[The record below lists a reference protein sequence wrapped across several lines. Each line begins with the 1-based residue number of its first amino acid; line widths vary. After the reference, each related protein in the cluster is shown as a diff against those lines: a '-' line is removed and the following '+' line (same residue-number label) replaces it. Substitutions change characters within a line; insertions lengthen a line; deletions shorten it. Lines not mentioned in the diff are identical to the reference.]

1 MKKTVFIISTI
12 LIVSSITIA
21 QDNQQTLSKTA
32 KEGALYDV
40 QLSESGELS
49 LTYGYKSKKEE
60 RFVNYSFDAD
70 LKLLNEDESAEPRIK
85 VKDKPT
91 LSYEYIYTSVGGCSS
106 FDILSMTLNV
116 SKISVTKTWNN
127 KRQRYDADFT
137 EEKISGSKDN
147 KFKYKGYVGYFNA
160 ETGANLVLVK
170 ADDKSDEDESGFKL
184 ASITLDGKV
193 NEISIG
199 ELVKYN
205 LVFSSLVKRNPD
217 MPDKYD
223 EQNLAEYNALFIFAP
238 SKKTTADA
246 KDFVVLIT
254 DGAGNKISETTVTMP
269 MPSST
274 IMEMQQSGNDLY
286 FFGLTAKSKATYYK
300 SEFMDYTNIDNPCYT
315 DFYNYRDQ
323 QRETN
328 ISKADV
334 TDLIL
339 MKMTGD
345 KLAYLTLTST
355 DEQQSKRVVPPSVK
369 KVPKKPFSRF
379 NVQAFK
385 VFENGDMV
393 VTGQRKVIIT
403 LEGTAKWAYE
413 EIMCYHFDKA
423 GKLRSEYYVE
433 PQLATAKKDKIFPVI
448 QKFIVSADNSNVYW
462 ILYEP
467 EGLTGYATFFDAYYG
482 RKTIYPA
489 YQPVVMKIDMA
500 TAKLADPELPLGKN
514 YLVYENYPLISNPNS
529 STGIF
534 LGQTRKGDSLGMTKY
549 NFK

>member
-1 MKKTVFIISTI
+1 MKKAVFILFALWFGYSIS
-12 LIVSSITIA
+12 IA
-21 QDNQQTLSKTA
+21 QDTKQDLSKTA
-32 KEGALYDV
+32 QAGALYDV

-49 LTYGYKSKKEE
+49 LTYGYKAKKEE
-60 RFVNYSFDAD
+60 RFVNYSFDAQ
-70 LKLLNEDESAEPRIK
+70 LKLLKEEESAEPRIK

-91 LSYEYIYTSVGGCSS
+91 LNYEYIYTSVGGCSS
-106 FDILSMTLNV
+106 FDILSMKLNV

-127 KRQRYDADFT
+127 KKQRYDSDLT
-137 EEKISGSKDN
+137 EEKISGGKDN

-223 EQNLAEYNALFIFAP
+223 EKNLAEYNALYIFAP
-238 SKKTTADA
+238 SRNTTADA

-286 FFGLTAKSKATYYK
+286 FFGLTAKSKSLYYRGV
-300 SEFMDYTNIDNPCYT
+300 FMDYSNINNPCYT
-315 DFYNYRDQ
+315 DFFNYRDQ
-323 QRETN
+323 QRETD

-334 TDLIL
+334 NDLIL

-355 DEQQSKRVVPPSVK
+355 DDQQAKRVVPPSVK
-369 KVPKKPFSRF
+369 KIPKKPFSRF
-379 NVQAFK
+379 NVQAFR
-385 VFENGDMV
+385 VFDNGDMV

-403 LEGTAKWAYE
+403 LEGTAKWAFE

-423 GKLRSEYYVE
+423 GNLRAEYYVE
-433 PQLATAKKDKIFPVI
+433 PQLATSKKDKIFPVI
-448 QKFIVSADNSNVYW
+448 QQFIVSEDKSHVYW
-462 ILYEP
+462 VLLEP
-467 EGLTGYATFFDAYYG
+467 EGLTGYASFFDAYNG

-489 YQPVVMKIDMA
+489 YQPVVMKINMA
-500 TAKLADPELPLGKN
+500 SAKLTDPELPLGK
-514 YLVYENYPLISNPNS
+514 
-529 STGIF
+529 TTWCM
-534 LGQTRKGDSLGMTKY
+534 QTIH
-549 NFK
+549 